1 MEKTRN
7 FLIKGIIILMN
18 LVTLIIFILLYLNKI
33 ILFEIF
39 LALVFLQFLL
49 FGLILFIYVQYKRV
63 HKLARELNFKYMK
76 GTFPHP
82 KFEGTYKK
90 NWWQIHYLSKETGNQ
105 WGMPRTYIKLQWK
118 TPKKFD
124 DNKLYKYTNLKHG
137 DSRIIGIKH
146 VIRDYK
152 NYLLLKRPLFTFNKK
167 KIHSLMDLLLKVA
180 KESEIK

>member
-1 MEKTRN
+1 MEKKTV
-7 FLIKGIIILMN
+7 FILQGIVVLFNII
-18 LVTLIIFILLYLNKI
+18 TLIALILLYLNNT

-39 LALVFLQFLL
+39 LALAFLQFLL
-49 FGLILFIYVQYKRV
+49 FVLTLFIYLQYKRV
-63 HKLARELNFKYMK
+63 QKFARELGFKYIK

-90 NWWQIHYLSKETGNQ
+90 NWWQIHYLSRETGSQ

-124 DNKLYKYTNLKHG
+124 DNKLYKYTNIKHG
-137 DSRIIGIKH
+137 DSRIMEIRH
-146 VIRDYK
+146 VVRDYK

-167 KIHSLMDLLLKVA
+167 KLHSLMELLLKVA